1 MDGSISLTSTAC
13 LGLARIRLYSNYSIS
28 IQSTRWNPQQVA
40 KKLFETSPPART
52 DSMTLALLHSAHALT
67 FLVKFGIKYI
77 SRVMFG
83 RWDNQNIL
91 YYLEAAVFLSK
102 WLRVLGETHYIN
114 VATGKCFCAHTSSL
128 D

>member
-13 LGLARIRLYSNYSIS
+13 LGLARIRLYSNYSTCM
-28 IQSTRWNPQQVA
+28 QSTRWIPQQVA
-40 KKLFETSPPART
+40 KKLLETTPPTRA
-52 DSMTLALLHSAHALT
+52 DNMTLALLHSAHALT

-91 YYLEAAVFLSK
+91 YYLEAAVLLSK
-102 WLRVLGETHYIN
+102 WLRVLGQTYHIN
-114 VATGKCFCAHTSSL
+114 VATGKCFCIHTSSL
-128 D
+128 Y